1 MTFIFKNCT
10 YFAFS
15 FLARLISTISTYYTY
30 SASVSGAIYEG
41 GKYKEIESD
50 SDFNDEDCGAYC
62 YLDISTPCRAY
73 ATIAT
78 KCHLLNLESGTS
90 DIIDTQVIKYNSGK
104 EPFKYYVI
112 KKVKWMG

>member
-1 MTFIFKNCT
+1 MVLPSTWDLLANLILI
-10 YFAFS
+10 AFYILCLF

-104 EPFKYYVI
+104 ERNQ
-112 KKVKWMG
+112 